1 MKYLYLLSLLL
12 FSTLFA
18 VYEVGEQISSADQ
31 NISFDICSG
40 DYPTSTLSLS
50 DFNGDLNGG
59 NYKVIHIDMSA
70 SW

>member
-1 MKYLYLLSLLL
+1 MNRILFLLIILS
-12 FSTLFA
+12 SLFA
-18 VYEVGEQISSADQ
+18 VYVEGQEISIEDQ

-40 DYPTSTLSLS
+40 DYPASTLSLS

-59 NYKVIHIDMSA
+59 DYKVMHIDMSA

>member
-1 MKYLYLLSLLL
+1 MNRILFLLIILYS
-12 FSTLFA
+12 LFA
-18 VYEVGEQISSADQ
+18 VYEVGEQISIEDQ
-31 NISFDICSG
+31 QQLFEICSG
-40 DYPTSTLSLS
+40 DYPTSNLSLS